1 MAADGLISVPSD
13 FGSQE
18 TIERLERVLGERGLT
33 IFARI
38 DHGAG
43 ARDAGL
49 QLSPTQVIIFGNAQA
64 GTQLMQANQTI
75 GIDLPLKA
83 LIWTDAAGKTWFAY
97 DDPTWLA
104 KRHGLGPATNA
115 TVAAMAAGLA
125 EYAKVATS
133 RVAAPHQQKGTTK

>member
-1 MAADGLISVPSD
+1 VAANGLISVPSD
-13 FGSQE
+13 FGPQE
-18 TIERLERVLGERGLT
+18 TLERLERVLGERGLT
-33 IFARI
+33 IFALI

-49 QLSPTQVIIFGNAQA
+49 QLSPTQVIIFGNARA
-64 GTQLMQANQTI
+64 GTLLMQANQTI
-75 GIDLPLKA
+75 GIDLPLKV

-97 DDPTWLA
+97 DDPAWLA
-104 KRHGLGPATNA
+104 RRHGLGPATNA

-125 EYAKVATS
+125 EFAKVATS